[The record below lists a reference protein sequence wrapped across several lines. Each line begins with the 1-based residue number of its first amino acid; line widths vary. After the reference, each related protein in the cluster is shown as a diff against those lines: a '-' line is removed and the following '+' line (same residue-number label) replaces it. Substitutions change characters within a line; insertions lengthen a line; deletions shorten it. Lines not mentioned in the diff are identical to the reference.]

1 MTWKVKAYRDLS
13 ERFFS
18 DLWTTYTRARNEEQ
32 DVLSGRDVEEAW
44 RRCKTYPA
52 DNDQRTSFRRL
63 AHELTQIPPFLL
75 LLALDLLQALH
86 RLEPRPASR

>member
-1 MTWKVKAYRDLS
+1 MEGEGVSRLVREVLLRLVDDLH
-13 ERFFS
+13 
-18 DLWTTYTRARNEEQ
+18 AREEQEQ